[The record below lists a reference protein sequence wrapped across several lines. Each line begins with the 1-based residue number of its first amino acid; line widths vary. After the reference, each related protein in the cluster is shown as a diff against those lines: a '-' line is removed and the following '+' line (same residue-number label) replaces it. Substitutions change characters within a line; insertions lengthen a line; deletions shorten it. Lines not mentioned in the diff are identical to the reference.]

1 MIGRQMFDS
10 VLTLRADGLMMTWI
24 CAPDHGA
31 MCIIIAIPVIGADIV
46 EAVHHS
52 LKESA
57 PMVLEE

>member
-1 MIGRQMFDS
+1 MFDS
-10 VLTLRADGLMMTWI
+10 VLTLRADGLTTTWI

-31 MCIIIAIPVIGADIV
+31 MRIVIVVPVIEADIV
-46 EAVHHS
+46 EAVRHG

>member
-1 MIGRQMFDS
+1 MFDS
-10 VLTLRADGLMMTWI
+10 VLTLRADGLTTTWI

-31 MCIIIAIPVIGADIV
+31 MRIVIVVPVVEADIV
-46 EAVHHS
+46 EAVRHG